1 MKLFYTEDE
10 AISEK
15 LIFSIGQLYFTRKD
29 FDLLKSPAVT
39 SAKVMSMTKVYH
51 TNYVRVE
58 FFKGSELILT
68 VYAMEK
74 FQNEVKNLIIGMLN
88 EN

>member
-10 AISEK
+10 ALTEK
-15 LIFSIGQLYFTRKD
+15 LIYSKGQLYFTRAD
-29 FDLLKSPAVT
+29 FDLFKSPAVV
-39 SAKVMSMTKVYH
+39 SAKVMSMVKSYH

-74 FQNEVKNLIIGMLN
+74 FQNEVKNLILGMLN